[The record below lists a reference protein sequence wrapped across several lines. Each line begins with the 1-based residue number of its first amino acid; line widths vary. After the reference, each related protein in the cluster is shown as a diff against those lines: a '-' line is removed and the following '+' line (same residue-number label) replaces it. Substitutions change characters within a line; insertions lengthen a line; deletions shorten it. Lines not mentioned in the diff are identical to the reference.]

1 MSVHLWFYQDSVE
14 ELRKVFNRLTL
25 IMEGEAAIRFIDPV
39 VFSICLPLWDSD
51 GDGYITEDE
60 ALAIKMFPANS
71 FSGKSDITSLDDLAK
86 LAGYM
91 FNGAFSNMPMLK
103 TAHTGKRYSGSS
115 IVASTIY
122 QGYINCTALKR
133 ITIDESIKSI
143 ERMCFYNCSSLKQ
156 IIWNG
161 NETTIGNSAFYG
173 CTSLEDISFPSGI
186 TSLESNEIFFNCTSL
201 KDIQLSQMTAI
212 GYRCF
217 CNCVNLKID
226 VNIPALETTSSQA
239 FASSGV
245 ISASNLGKLQ
255 TISVSMFSNCTNLI
269 YAIIPDT
276 VMVIEQDVFYK
287 CSSLQYVVCNAL
299 TPPTLNSTSVF
310 GDTSCII
317 YVPDTSVTV
326 YKSTNNW
333 AAFSTRIKPIS
344 EKP

>member
-1 MSVHLWFYQDSVE
+1 MFFASYQDSVE
-14 ELRKVFNRLTL
+14 ELRKIFNRLTL

-60 ALAIKMFPANS
+60 ALTIKMFPSNS

-115 IVASTIY
+115 IVTSTIY

-156 IIWNG
+156 VIWNG
-161 NETTIGNSAFYG
+161 NETAIGNSAFYG

-287 CSSLQYVVCNAL
+287 CSALQYVVCNAL

-310 GDTSCII
+310 GGTSCII
-317 YVPDTSVTV
+317 YVPDTSVTA
-326 YKSTNNW
+326 YKSANNW